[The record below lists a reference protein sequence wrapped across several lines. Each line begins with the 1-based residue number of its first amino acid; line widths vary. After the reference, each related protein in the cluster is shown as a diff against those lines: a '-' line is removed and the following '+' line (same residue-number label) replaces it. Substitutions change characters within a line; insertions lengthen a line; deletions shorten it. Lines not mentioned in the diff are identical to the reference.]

1 MYSLMRK
8 GVKCEVDEIV
18 PSPGRLTPWNRL
30 ATVKIGRYSV
40 MLPHPT
46 TIEVPPELAAE
57 IDRLVFVESPRREL
71 KREKLLK
78 ALEDPEPVWRDED
91 HPELADGAD
100 AWVRAMRAEGEE
112 RFQKLQR
119 ETL

>member
-1 MYSLMRK
+1 
-8 GVKCEVDEIV
+8 
-18 PSPGRLTPWNRL
+18 
-30 ATVKIGRYSV
+30 

-57 IDRLVFVESPRREL
+57 IDQLVGPARRNAFFVESARREL